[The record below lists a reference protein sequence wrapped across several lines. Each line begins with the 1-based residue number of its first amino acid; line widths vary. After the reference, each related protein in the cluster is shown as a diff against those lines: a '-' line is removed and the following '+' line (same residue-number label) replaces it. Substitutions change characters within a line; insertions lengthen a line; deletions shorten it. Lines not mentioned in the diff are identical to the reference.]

1 MKPKRNKGR
10 KNTKNTEKQV
20 ELRVHREVRN
30 KVHDSGTLI
39 ASLQAL
45 LSIANSL
52 EMFHSLRSLLTNSS
66 QLSFRSTSTSIS
78 LYIIDP
84 LQNPTTHR
92 RLRRPPLDMT
102 KHLNRYWINLFSIG
116 VTPTLPWISSFWTL
130 SLLVCPQSQHNI
142 HISSTFSY
150 LLAFEAPSCVII
162 FNL

>member
-102 KHLNRYWINLFSIG
+102 KASQPILNQFIFNWCHPD
-116 VTPTLPWISSFWTL
+116 PTL
-130 SLLVCPQSQHNI
+130 NI
-142 HISSTFSY
+142 FVLDSI
-150 LLAFEAPSCVII
+150 PSCVPTKPTQHTHLCHIQLP
-162 FNL
+162 FSFWGTFLCYNF